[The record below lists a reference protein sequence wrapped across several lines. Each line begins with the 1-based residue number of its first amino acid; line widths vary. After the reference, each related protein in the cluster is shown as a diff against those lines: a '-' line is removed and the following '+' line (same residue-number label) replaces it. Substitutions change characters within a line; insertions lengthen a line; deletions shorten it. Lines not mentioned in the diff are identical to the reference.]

1 MDVPPSNDPTPFRP
15 GPAPAATPPAAA
27 APVPVPVRPRS
38 WLRDAWVLPGL
49 AALAVGTVFA
59 IVLYRAAPQSAGEVR
74 SAAMVA
80 VAPDAFTPRV
90 SRARERISAAQR
102 ARAAG
107 DTAGAIARYAEAE
120 EEALTARQH
129 TADTTQ
135 TRTATEL
142 WATIVLDRAELMLAS
157 GAGPWYRADN
167 NHVLAEALAAVK
179 RVQAVPLTP
188 ATRAR
193 AAAVAERLER
203 QMRPGP
209 LEWIPR

>member
-1 MDVPPSNDPTPFRP
+1 MDAPPSPDPTQPQ
-15 GPAPAATPPAAA
+15 AA
-27 APVPVPVRPRS
+27 APATARARMG
-38 WLRDAWVLPGL
+38 LREPWVLPGL

-59 IVLYRAAPQSAGEVR
+59 VLLYRAAPQSAGEVG
-74 SAAMVA
+74 SAALVA

-90 SRARERISAAQR
+90 ARARERISAAQR

-142 WATIVLDRAELMLAS
+142 WASTVLDRAELMLAS

-167 NHVLAEALAAVK
+167 NAVLAEALAAVR
-179 RVQAVPLTP
+179 RVQAAPVTP

-193 AAAVAERLER
+193 AQALAQRIDR

>member
-1 MDVPPSNDPTPFRP
+1 MDAPPSPSDTTQPRP
-15 GPAPAATPPAAA
+15 DAAPAPAA
-27 APVPVPVRPRS
+27 APVRDRTG
-38 WLRDAWVLPGL
+38 LREPWVLPGL

-59 IVLYRAAPQSAGEVR
+59 VLLYRAAPQTAGEVG
-74 SAAMVA
+74 SAALVA

-135 TRTATEL
+135 ARTATEL

-167 NHVLAEALAAVK
+167 NAVLAEALAAVK
-179 RVQAVPLTP
+179 RVQGVPLAP
-188 ATRAR
+188 PTRAR
-193 AAAVAERLER
+193 AQSLAERIDR
-203 QMRPGP
+203 RMRPGP

>member
-1 MDVPPSNDPTPFRP
+1 MDAPPSPSDTTQPRP
-15 GPAPAATPPAAA
+15 DAAPAPAAAR
-27 APVPVPVRPRS
+27 VRDRTG
-38 WLRDAWVLPGL
+38 LREPWVLPGL

-59 IVLYRAAPQSAGEVR
+59 ALLYRAAPQSAGEVG
-74 SAAMVA
+74 SAALVA

-90 SRARERISAAQR
+90 ARARERISAAQR

-129 TADTTQ
+129 TADTAQ

-142 WATIVLDRAELMLAS
+142 WANIVLDRAELMLAS

-167 NHVLAEALAAVK
+167 NAVLAEALAAVK
-179 RVQAVPLTP
+179 RVQAVPLAP
-188 ATRAR
+188 PIRAR
-193 AAAVAERLER
+193 AQGLAERIDR
-203 QMRPGP
+203 RMRPGP

>member
-1 MDVPPSNDPTPFRP
+1 MDAPPTPDPTLPQP
-15 GPAPAATPPAAA
+15 AAAPAARRDRTG
-27 APVPVPVRPRS
+27 
-38 WLRDAWVLPGL
+38 LREPWVLPGL
-49 AALAVGTVFA
+49 VALAVGTVFA
-59 IVLYRAAPQSAGEVR
+59 IVLYRAAPQSAGEVG
-74 SAAMVA
+74 SAALVA

-107 DTAGAIARYAEAE
+107 DTAGAVARYAEAE

-129 TADTTQ
+129 AADTTQ

-142 WATIVLDRAELMLAS
+142 WANTVLDRAELMLSS
-157 GAGPWYRADN
+157 GARPWYRADN
-167 NHVLAEALAAVK
+167 DAVLAEALSAVK
-179 RVQAVPLTP
+179 RVQTVPLAP
-188 ATRAR
+188 PTRAR
-193 AAAVAERLER
+193 AQALAERIDR

>member
-1 MDVPPSNDPTPFRP
+1 VIDAPSPSSDPTQLQPT
-15 GPAPAATPPAAA
+15 PAST
-27 APVPVPVRPRS
+27 PVPVKPVRDRAG
-38 WLRDAWVLPGL
+38 LREPWVLPGL

-59 IVLYRAAPQSAGEVR
+59 VLLYRAAPQSAGEVG
-74 SAAMVA
+74 SAALVA

-90 SRARERISAAQR
+90 ARARERISAAQR

-142 WATIVLDRAELMLAS
+142 WASTVLDRAELMLAS
-157 GAGPWYRADN
+157 GARPWYRADN
-167 NHVLAEALAAVK
+167 DAVLAEALAAVR
-179 RVQAVPLTP
+179 RVQAVPLAP
-188 ATRAR
+188 PTRAR
-193 AAAVAERLER
+193 AQALAQRIDR

-209 LEWIPR
+209 LEWIRR